1 MNRKLT
7 IDSYKLFTSRS
18 YINKLMGTRVAFTTP
33 AGTRVE
39 GVIPPNPMSRGIS
52 SLAVTTD
59 DGRWASLDSDATV
72 EVINA

>member
-1 MNRKLT
+1 MKTFT
-7 IDSYKLFTSRS
+7 INSYKLFTSRR
-18 YINKLMGTRVAFTTP
+18 YINKLMGKRVAFTTA

-39 GVIPPNPMSRGIS
+39 GVITSNPMSCGIS

-72 EVINA
+72 ELI